1 MIGTGKEVLF
11 NPSPSM
17 KLIRGQS
24 MRRSPLSLDDLLGIL
39 RKRDAEF
46 AVAYGLIEIGIFG
59 SFARGEAKPDSDV
72 DVVVKM
78 EKPDLFFIVHVKESF
93 EEELHCPV
101 DIIRFRER
109 MNPFLKSRIEK
120 EELYA

>member
-1 MIGTGKEVLF
+1 ME
-11 NPSPSM
+11 
-17 KLIRGQS
+17 LIRGEI
-24 MRRSPLSLDDLLGIL
+24 MRENPLSLDDLLGIL
-39 RKRDAEF
+39 RKRKADF
-46 AVAYGLIEIGIFG
+46 AVAYGVTDIGIFG

-78 EKPDLFFIVHVKESF
+78 EEPDLFSMVHIKESL

-120 EELYA
+120 EAVYV

>member
-1 MIGTGKEVLF
+1 
-11 NPSPSM
+11 
-17 KLIRGQS
+17 
-24 MRRSPLSLDDLLGIL
+24 MRENPLSLEALLGIL
-39 RKRDAEF
+39 RKRKADF
-46 AVAYGLIEIGIFG
+46 AAVYGVTEIGIFG

-78 EKPDLFFIVHVKESF
+78 EKPDLFSMVHIKESL
-93 EEELHCPV
+93 EKDLHCPV

-120 EELYA
+120 EAVYA